1 MSVAEA
7 EAVRP
12 TGAVVGR
19 KRKPDEA
26 EGAGAEGAGAGVGAR
41 GEEAQ
46 CKRGRLLAGP
56 FRRFSSRAAEV
67 SLLTFI
73 YMKST
78 PGTPILEND

>member
-1 MSVAEA
+1 M
-7 EAVRP
+7 RP

-26 EGAGAEGAGAGVGAR
+26 EGAGVGAR

-73 YMKST
+73 YMRST